1 MGSTYNITIHRRD
14 GEDKLKLKYYKKL
27 SDSPIETIH
36 ESYEDVLTQIKS
48 YEG

>member
-1 MGSTYNITIHRRD
+1 MGSTYNISIYRKND
-14 GEDKLKLKYYKKL
+14 EDKLKLKYYKKI

-36 ESYEDVLTQIKS
+36 ESYEDVLSQIKS